1 MARTYLMLLWHMHQ
15 PYYKDL
21 VEDRYTMPWVR
32 MHTLKDYFGMVAM
45 LKDFPSVHATFNLV
59 PSLVAQIEDYA
70 KDRAKE
76 EPYELAFRPA
86 AQLSSKEREALVDS
100 AFQINREN
108 LLSRYPRFVE
118 LYEKAVG
125 DGIEPGASRLTS
137 VQEILDLQVLSQLA
151 WFDEIYLATD
161 PEIVSLVG
169 RQRGY
174 TEADKQVLQRKE
186 IELCGRTLEEYRAA
200 AERRQVEL
208 STSPFYHP
216 ILPLLC
222 DSDAGAESHP
232 GLRLPRRRFHHPE
245 DARAQMRAAIDLH
258 ERVFGTKPQGLWPS
272 EGSVSEAVLRI
283 AAEEGFAW
291 AATDEGVL
299 GRSLE
304 MGFSR
309 NPDGTVQGGYE
320 LYRPHRFATGGQYI
334 NLFFRDHEL
343 SDLIGFVYSRM
354 DPNLAAHDLFH
365 RIRVAA
371 RSRGEETAVVS
382 VILDGENAWEYY
394 AGNGREFLKSFYGLL
409 SSQDEVRAVTA
420 SEALQLA
427 SPGILPKVAPG
438 SWINANFDVW
448 IGAEEDNQAWDRLGE
463 ARDYFSAHAGSP
475 GIPPTQVELARQELW
490 VAEGSDWCWWY
501 GPEHSTENDE
511 EFDLLYR
518 KHLSNIYRL
527 LNGTTPDVLAAPIKG
542 LRTVAGLNVAPTGL
556 VAPHVDGNV
565 TTYFEWLGAGVYFP
579 DGRSGSLHGAA
590 QHVDAVHYG
599 YSENAVFLRVD
610 LKEAFLSEHP
620 EFEIR
625 INFDGDHPARLHARV
640 MDGAL
645 SAVAFWRREEPMKIP
660 EETGRQVRVAYGNI
674 LEMGIDYTLLQLKP
688 GEKTRVQVSLWLN
701 ELPVQVVPPEGWL
714 ALELTE
720 DLVSW

>member
-45 LKDFPSVHATFNLV
+45 LQDFPGVHATFNLV

-70 KDRAKE
+70 ENRAQE
-76 EPYELAFRPA
+76 GPYELAFKPA
-86 AQLSSKEREALVDS
+86 AELTAKEREALVGS

-108 LLSRYPRFVE
+108 LLSRYSRFVE
-118 LYEKAVG
+118 LYEKARG
-125 DGIEPGASRLTS
+125 NGLEPDASRLTA
-137 VQEILDLQVLSQLA
+137 VQDILDLQVLSQLA
-151 WFDEIYLATD
+151 WFDEIYLETD
-161 PEIVSLVG
+161 AEMISLVD

-174 TEADKQVLQRKE
+174 TEADKLVLHQKE
-186 IELCGRTLEEYRAA
+186 IELCRRTLKKYRVA
-200 AERRQVEL
+200 AERGQIEL

-245 DARAQMRAAIDLH
+245 DARAQLRAAIDLH
-258 ERVFGTKPQGLWPS
+258 QRVFRTKPQGLWPS

-283 AAEEGFAW
+283 AAEEGLAW

-304 MGFSR
+304 MSFTR
-309 NPDGTVQGGYE
+309 NPDGTVNGGYE
-320 LYRPHRFATGGQYI
+320 LYRPHRFAPGGQYI

-354 DPNLAAHDLFH
+354 DPKVAAHDLFQ
-365 RIRVAA
+365 RIRAA
-371 RSRGEETAVVS
+371 GRSRGEETAVVS

-394 AGNGREFLKSFYGLL
+394 RNNGREFLKSFYGIL
-409 SSQDEVRAVTA
+409 SNQDEVRAVTA
-420 SEALQLA
+420 SEALQLVN
-427 SPGILPKVAPG
+427 PGILPRVVPG

-448 IGAEEDNQAWDRLGE
+448 IGAEEDNRAWDLLGE
-463 ARDYFSAHAGSP
+463 ARDYFSAHAGNP
-475 GIPPTQVELARQELW
+475 GLLAPQVELARQELW

-511 EFDLLYR
+511 EFDLLFR

-527 LNGTTPDVLAAPIKG
+527 LNGSTPDDLAAPIKQP
-542 LRTVAGLNVAPTGL
+542 RTGAGLNVAPTGL
-556 VAPHVDGNV
+556 VRPSVDGRV
-565 TTYFEWLGAGVYFP
+565 TTYFEWLGAGVYSP
-579 DGRSGSLHGAA
+579 DERSGSLHGAA
-590 QHVDAVHYG
+590 QHVEAVHYG

-610 LKEAFLSEHP
+610 LKEAFPVEHP

-625 INFDGDHPARLHARV
+625 VIFNGGHLARLHAAIGPGMLREV
-640 MDGAL
+640 
-645 SAVAFWRREEPMKIP
+645 SFWRQDQPLRIP
-660 EETGRQVRVAYGNI
+660 DETGQQVRVAYRSI
-674 LEMGIDYTLLQLKP
+674 FEAGIDYEMLQLKP
-688 GEKTRVQVSLWLN
+688 GEKTRVQVSLWVN
-701 ELPVQVVPPEGWL
+701 ELPLQVVPPDGWL

>member
-1 MARTYLMLLWHMHQ
+1 MTRTYLMLLWHMHQ

-32 MHTLKDYFGMVAM
+32 LHTLKDYFGMVAM
-45 LKDFPSVHATFNLV
+45 LKDFPSVRVTFNLV

-70 KDRAKE
+70 AGRAQE
-76 EPYELAFRPA
+76 DAYELAFKPA
-86 AQLSSKEREALVDS
+86 AQMTAAEREALVAY

-118 LYEKAVG
+118 LFEQLMGHGPKP
-125 DGIEPGASRLTS
+125 DASKLVLT
-137 VQEILDLQVLSQLA
+137 QDILDLQVLSQLA

-161 PEIVSLVG
+161 PEVLRLVG

-174 TEADKQVLQRKE
+174 TEADKQIIQMKE
-186 IELCGRTLEEYRAA
+186 IEICRRTLEEYRAA
-200 AERRQVEL
+200 VERGQVEL

-232 GLRLPRRRFHHPE
+232 GLRLPKRRFHHPE
-245 DARAQMRAAIDLH
+245 DARAQLRAAIDLH
-258 ERVFGTKPQGLWPS
+258 QRVFKIQPRGLWPS
-272 EGSVSEAVLRI
+272 EGSVSEAALRI

-304 MGFSR
+304 IGFYR
-309 NPDGTVQGGYE
+309 NPDGTLHGGYD

-334 NLFFRDHEL
+334 NLFFRDHAL

-354 DPNLAAHDLFH
+354 DPNAAAHDLFH
-365 RIRVAA
+365 RIRAA
-371 RSRGEETAVVS
+371 GRSRGEETAVVS

-394 AGNGREFLKSFYGLL
+394 RDNGREFLKSFYGIL

-420 SEALQLA
+420 SEALQLVNT
-427 SPGILPKVAPG
+427 GVLPRVVPG

-448 IGAEEDNQAWDRLGE
+448 IGAEEDNRAWDLLGE
-463 ARDYFSAHAGSP
+463 ARDYFATRAGNP
-475 GIPPTQVELARQELW
+475 GIPAAQVELARQELW

-518 KHLSNIYRL
+518 KHLSNVYRL
-527 LNGTTPDVLAAPIKG
+527 LNGSAPDDLAAPIKQP
-542 LRTVAGLNVAPTGL
+542 RTAAGLNVVPTAL
-556 VAPHVDGNV
+556 VNPQVDGRV
-565 TTYFEWLGAGVYFP
+565 TTYFEWLGAGVYSP
-579 DGRSGSLHGAA
+579 DVRSGSLHGAA
-590 QHVDAVHYG
+590 QHVEAVHYG
-599 YSENAVFLRVD
+599 YSEEALFLRVD
-610 LKEAFLSEHP
+610 LKGGFTGKHP
-620 EFEIR
+620 EFEVR
-625 INFDGDHPARLHARV
+625 MNFDGLQPARLHAAIRQ
-640 MDGAL
+640 GAL
-645 SAVAFWRREEPMKIP
+645 VNAAFWTREQPVAISNDKDDHV
-660 EETGRQVRVAYGNI
+660 QVAYGSVF
-674 LEMGIDYTLLQLKP
+674 EARIDFKVLQLKT
-688 GEKTRVQVSLWLN
+688 GEKTRVQVSLWVN
-701 ELPVQVVPPEGWL
+701 GLPAQVVPPEGWL
-714 ALELTE
+714 ALELTG
-720 DLVSW
+720 DLAGW